1 MPLSPN
7 PYATLRS
14 AAQYVRLFRR
24 KTFVV
29 KLGGELLADKAALQS
44 VAEQLALLWSFSIRL
59 VIVHGGGAGLDEACA
74 AFGIPVQKVAGRR
87 ITSPEVLDAAKMVF
101 AGKAH
106 MDLLAGL
113 KDAGLPIV
121 GLSGV
126 DGGLLQATKRPPVS
140 VVDDGGERLL
150 VDFGLVGDIEAV
162 DPALLNHLLAA
173 DYVPVIAPLTG
184 GAEGEVFNTNADT
197 IASAVAVALQAEKL
211 FFLLDVPG
219 LLEDK
224 EKPSSLVPLADL
236 GSLAALEAKGAIKG
250 GMRPKVDAAKA
261 ALQGGVASVH
271 LVSGIVKD
279 ALLAE
284 VFTNEGSGTM
294 LISTQESQAAN
305 GVAVVQAEIGA

>member
-14 AAQYVRLFRR
+14 AAQYVRRFRR

-44 VAEQLALLWSFSIRL
+44 VAEQLALLWSFSIKL

-74 AFGIPVQKVAGRR
+74 AFGIPVRKVAGRR
-87 ITSPEVLDAAKMVF
+87 VTSPEVLDAAKMVF

-113 KDAGLPIV
+113 KGAGLPIV

-126 DGGLLQATKRPPVS
+126 DGDLIQAVKRPPVD
-140 VVDDGGERLL
+140 VVDDGGEKVL
-150 VDFGLVGDIEAV
+150 VDFGLVGDIRAV
-162 DPALLNHLLAA
+162 DPALIHHLLAA
-173 DYVPVIAPLTG
+173 DYVPVIAPLSG
-184 GAEGEVFNTNADT
+184 GAEGQVFNTN
-197 IASAVAVALQAEKL
+197 AVALQAEKL

-219 LLEDK
+219 LLEDR

-236 GSLAALEAKGAIKG
+236 AALAALEAKGAIKG
-250 GMRPKVDAAKA
+250 GMRPKVEAAKA
-261 ALQGGVASVH
+261 ALQGGVQSVH
-271 LVSGIVKD
+271 LVSGVAKD
-279 ALLAE
+279 ALLTE

-294 LISTQESQAAN
+294 LISTQESQGSN
-305 GVAVVQAEIGA
+305 GVVAVSAEVGA

>member
-14 AAQYVRLFRR
+14 AAQYVRRFRR

-44 VAEQLALLWSFSIRL
+44 VAEQLALLWSFSIKL

-74 AFGIPVQKVAGRR
+74 AFGIPVRKVAGRR
-87 ITSPEVLDAAKMVF
+87 VTSPEVLDAAKMVF

-113 KDAGLPIV
+113 KGAGLPIV

-126 DGGLLQATKRPPVS
+126 DGDLIQAVKRPPVD
-140 VVDDGGERLL
+140 VVDDGGEKVL
-150 VDFGLVGDIEAV
+150 VDFGLVGDIRAV
-162 DPALLNHLLAA
+162 DPALIHHLLAA
-173 DYVPVIAPLTG
+173 DYVPVIAPLSG
-184 GAEGEVFNTNADT
+184 GAEGQVFNTNADT

-219 LLEDK
+219 LLEDR

-236 GSLAALEAKGAIKG
+236 AALAALEAKGAIKG
-250 GMRPKVDAAKA
+250 GMRPKVEAAKA
-261 ALQGGVASVH
+261 ALQGGVQSVH
-271 LVSGIVKD
+271 LVSGVAKD
-279 ALLAE
+279 ALLTE

-294 LISTQESQAAN
+294 LISTQESQGSN
-305 GVAVVQAEIGA
+305 GVVAVSAEVGA

>member
-1 MPLSPN
+1 MPLSPD

-29 KLGGELLADKAALQS
+29 KLGGELLEDPAALKA
-44 VAEQLALLWSFSIRL
+44 VAGQLALLWSFSIRL

-74 AFGIPVQKVAGRR
+74 AFGIPVQKIAGRR
-87 ITSPEVLDAAKMVF
+87 VTSPEVLDAAKMVF

-106 MDLLAGL
+106 MDLLSGL
-113 KDAGLPIV
+113 KAAGLPIV
-121 GLSGV
+121 GLSGL
-126 DGGLLQATKRPPVS
+126 DGGLVEAQQRPPVT
-140 VVDDGGERLL
+140 VTDDDGRAQA
-150 VDFGLVGDIEAV
+150 VDFGLVGDIQAV

-173 DYVPVIAPLTG
+173 DYVPVIAPLSG
-184 GAEGEVFNTNADT
+184 GPEGEVFNTNADT

-224 EKPSSLVPLADL
+224 DKPSSLVPLADL
-236 GSLAALEAKGAIKG
+236 ADLDALEAKGALKG
-250 GMRPKVDAAKA
+250 GMRPKVDAARA
-261 ALQGGVASVH
+261 ALKGGVAAVH
-271 LVSGIVKD
+271 LVSGVAKD
-279 ALLAE
+279 ALLTE

-294 LISTQESQAAN
+294 LVASHTAQAAE
-305 GVAVVQAEIGA
+305 AVQP